1 MQQKPAGNHAPVN
14 RSQEDR
20 YGYDT
25 TAASLARRIIALSN
39 DGSQVIGIEGKWGS
53 GKTSLLNLLMQHLN
67 EEGPKNTHVLPVSPW
82 LSAPGS
88 PLIESLLLPV
98 AAILDE
104 HVSARFSRPR
114 KLWQRLR
121 KAPASPLAKLL
132 IGYTQKASGRL
143 APLAEFGANFV
154 PGLGIVSTG
163 MKTLSKLDLSAHK
176 ETTELLRRRIEAGI
190 ARSGL
195 NFIVLI
201 DDLDRLEPAQAVE
214 VLRLVRSVADFSGFR
229 YILCY
234 DPGVLAHAIERELG
248 VPDGRLYLQKII
260 PLSFTLPHH
269 EVFDLQR
276 ELLRGALTL
285 FEQVNQDVPTEAELA
300 HLRKVA
306 WIYGQELSTPREV
319 ALVLSALEF
328 RYAGIKDYVY
338 FPDLFFLQLI
348 RVTNAG
354 LYDWTEQYL
363 ARFFVSVSGEL
374 SYTEPEQDSLKN
386 ELKARLELYVSPE
399 PASVSELG
407 KWIPGIVELADT
419 LYLFRAGTLQRQE
432 SILMHKRLS
441 SPTNWRYYFSFSSP
455 QNVLPPDVLN
465 NLLHRF
471 GQPPERQMLAIQMLG
486 YIREINLSS
495 VTWYD
500 HILNQLTARKISQL
514 TFGQCEGLLW
524 FFFNYS
530 DMAGHLQTSLGRRE
544 ERNSSALIE
553 VCHLLTRLLLHHR
566 SKGLWLLRKL
576 FLHGKA
582 RSWLVQ
588 LMRDLLWG
596 HGIKGH
602 RSWEPEEQFL
612 NHDELNSLSE
622 ALAMR
627 MNTADMWDVL
637 FSHQNLCGYL
647 YAWREIDT
655 DAQVSKWIDTVT
667 ANNDGFIQLLEALR
681 GQSWNSVIGEYR
693 ALKSEDVEHFL
704 GPVNTVITRLKG
716 LITDPRLSAEAEDL
730 LKTLQ
735 RSNRNIR
742 I

>member
-1 MQQKPAGNHAPVN
+1 MAQNPAGNHAAVN
-14 RSQEDR
+14 KSREDR
-20 YGYDT
+20 YGYDA
-25 TAASLARRIIALSN
+25 TAASLARRILELSK
-39 DGSQVIGIEGKWGS
+39 DGSQVIGIEGQWGS

-67 EEGPKNTHVLPVSPW
+67 VEDSNATHVLPVSPW

-104 HVSARFSRPR
+104 HNSARFTRPR
-114 KLWQRLR
+114 KWWQRLR
-121 KAPASPLAKLL
+121 KAPASPLARLL
-132 IGYTQKASGRL
+132 IGYAQTASGRL
-143 APLAEFGANFV
+143 APLAEFGSNFV

-201 DDLDRLEPAQAVE
+201 DDLDRLEPVQAVE

-276 ELLRGALTL
+276 ELLRGALAL
-285 FEQVNQDVPTEAELA
+285 FEQVNQDVPSEAELA

-328 RYAGIKDYVY
+328 RYAGIRDYVY

-354 LYDWTEQYL
+354 LYDWTEKYL

-374 SYTEPEQDSLKN
+374 SYTEPEQDRLKK
-386 ELKARLELYVSPE
+386 ELKARLERYVSPE

-407 KWIPGIVELADT
+407 NWVPGIVELADT
-419 LYLFRAGTLQRQE
+419 LYLFRSGTLQRQE
-432 SILMHKRLS
+432 SLLMHKRLA
-441 SPTNWRYYFSFSSP
+441 SPTNWRYYFSFSAP
-455 QNVLPPDVLN
+455 QNVLPPEELN
-465 NLLHRF
+465 NLLYRF
-471 GQPPERQMLAIQMLG
+471 GQPAERQRLAIQMLG
-486 YIREINLSS
+486 YIREINLSA

-500 HILNQLTARKISQL
+500 HVLNQLTARKISQL
-514 TFGQCEGLLW
+514 SFSQCEGLLW
-524 FFFNYS
+524 FFSHYS
-530 DMAGHLQTSLGRRE
+530 DMAGHLQLTLGRRE
-544 ERNSSALIE
+544 QRNASALME
-553 VCHLLTRLLLHHR
+553 VCHLLTRLLFLHR
-566 SKGLWLLRKL
+566 SRGLWLLRKW
-576 FLHGKA
+576 FLQGEA

-602 RSWEPEEQFL
+602 RPWEPEEQFL
-612 NHDELNSLSE
+612 NQDELNSLSA

-627 MNTADMWDVL
+627 MSTAEMRDGL
-637 FSHQNLCGYL
+637 FSYQNVCGYL
-647 YAWREIDT
+647 YAWREIDSE
-655 DAQVSKWIDTVT
+655 AQVSGWISTVT
-667 ANNDGFIQLLEALR
+667 ADDDGFIRLLEALR
-681 GQSWNSVIGEYR
+681 GQSWNSVIGDYR
-693 ALKSEDVEHFL
+693 SLKTEDIEQL
-704 GPVNTVITRLKG
+704 IGPVNAVIARLQG
-716 LITDPRLSAEAEDL
+716 LKTTPRLSAEADDL
-730 LKTLQ
+730 LKALQ
-735 RSNRNIR
+735 RSNRDIR

>member
-1 MQQKPAGNHAPVN
+1 MEQKLAGNHAPVN
-14 RSQEDR
+14 RSREDR

-25 TAASLARRIIALSN
+25 TAASLARQILALSK
-39 DGSQVIGIEGKWGS
+39 DGSQVIGIEGRWGS
-53 GKTSLLNLLMQHLN
+53 GKTSLLNLLMQHLTA
-67 EEGPKNTHVLPVSPW
+67 EAQKATHVLPVSPW

-88 PLIESLLLPV
+88 PLIDSLLLPV

-104 HVSARFSRPR
+104 HASAHFSRPL
-114 KLWQRLR
+114 KWWQRLR
-121 KAPASPLAKLL
+121 NAPASPLAKLL

-143 APLAEFGANFV
+143 APLADFGANFV
-154 PGLGIVSTG
+154 PGLGIFSTG
-163 MKTLSKLDLSAHK
+163 MKTLSSLDLSAHK

-190 ARSGL
+190 AHSGL
-195 NFIVLI
+195 DFIVLI

-234 DPGVLAHAIERELG
+234 DPVVLAHAIERELG

-260 PLSFTLPHH
+260 PLSFTLPQH
-269 EVFDLQR
+269 EVFELQR
-276 ELLRGALTL
+276 ELLNGTLAL
-285 FEQVNQDVPTEAELA
+285 FEEVNRDVPTQAELA

-328 RYAGIKDYVY
+328 RYAGIRDYIY

-354 LYDWTEQYL
+354 LYDWTEKYL
-363 ARFFVSVSGEL
+363 ARFFVAISGEL
-374 SYTEPEQDSLKN
+374 SYGEPEQNRLAD

-399 PASVSELG
+399 PASASQLG
-407 KWIPGIVELADT
+407 EWVPGIVEMADT
-419 LYLFRAGTLQRQE
+419 LYLFRAGTLQRE
-432 SILMHKRLS
+432 GSTLLHKRLA
-441 SPTNWRYYFSFSSP
+441 SPTNWRYYFSFSAP
-455 QNVLPPDVLN
+455 QNVLPPDVLD
-465 NLLHRF
+465 NLLQRF
-471 GQPPERQMLAIQMLG
+471 GQPAERQMVAIQMLG
-486 YIREINLSS
+486 YIREINLSP

-500 HILNQLTARKISQL
+500 HILNQLTARKIAQL
-514 TFGQCEGLLW
+514 TFSQCEGLLW
-524 FFFNYS
+524 FFFYYS

-544 ERNSSALIE
+544 ERNTSTLME
-553 VCHLLTRLLLHHR
+553 VSQLLARLLFLHR
-566 SKGLWLLRKL
+566 SRGLWLLRKL
-576 FLHGKA
+576 FLQGEA

-602 RSWEPEEQFL
+602 QPWEPEEQFL
-612 NHDELNSLSE
+612 TRDELNALCD

-627 MNTADMWDVL
+627 MSTAEMRDAL
-637 FSHQNLCGYL
+637 FSYQNLCGYL
-647 YAWREIDT
+647 YAWREIDSEE
-655 DAQVSKWIDTVT
+655 QVYRWTGVVT
-667 ANNDGFIQLLEALR
+667 ADNDGFIQLLEAMR
-681 GQSWNSVIGEYR
+681 GQAWNSVIREYR
-693 ALKSEDVEHFL
+693 ALRSEDIEHFL
-704 GPVNTVITRLKG
+704 GPVTAVISRLK
-716 LITDPRLSAEAEDL
+716 LLLTNSRLSAAANDL

>member
-1 MQQKPAGNHAPVN
+1 MEQKRAGNHAPVN
-14 RSQEDR
+14 RSREDR
-20 YGYDT
+20 YGYEA
-25 TAASLARRIIALSN
+25 TAASLARQILALSK
-39 DGSQVIGIEGKWGS
+39 DGSQVIGIEGRWGS
-53 GKTSLLNLLMQHLN
+53 GKTSLLNLLMHHLN
-67 EEGPKNTHVLPVSPW
+67 AESPKATHVLPISPW

-104 HVSARFSRPR
+104 HVSASFSRPR
-114 KLWQRLR
+114 KLWQKIRN
-121 KAPASPLAKLL
+121 APASPLAKLL
-132 IGYTQKASGRL
+132 IGYTQKASGHL

-154 PGLGIVSTG
+154 PGMGIVSTG
-163 MKTLSKLDLSAHK
+163 MKTLSRLDLAAHK

-190 ARSGL
+190 ACSGL

-260 PLSFTLPHH
+260 PLSFTVPQH

-276 ELLRGALTL
+276 ELLNGALAL

-328 RYAGIKDYVY
+328 RYAGIRDYVY
-338 FPDLFFLQLI
+338 FPDLFFLQLV

-354 LYDWTEQYL
+354 LYDWTEKYL
-363 ARFFVSVSGEL
+363 ARFFASVAGEL
-374 SYTEPEQDSLKN
+374 SYTEPEQDWLKN

-399 PASVSELG
+399 PASASELG
-407 KWIPGIVELADT
+407 KWVPGIVELADT

-432 SILMHKRLS
+432 SIFIHKRLA
-441 SPTNWRYYFSFSSP
+441 SPTNWRYFFSLSAP

-465 NLLHRF
+465 NLLNRF
-471 GQPPERQMLAIQMLG
+471 GQPAERQALAIQMLG
-486 YIREINLSS
+486 YIRKINLSH

-500 HILNQLTARKISQL
+500 HILNQLTARRISQL
-514 TFGQCEGLLW
+514 TFSQCEGLLW
-524 FFFNYS
+524 FFFHYS
-530 DMAGHLQTSLGRRE
+530 DMAGHMQTSLGRRE
-544 ERNSSALIE
+544 ERSSSALME
-553 VCHLLTRLLLHHR
+553 VCQLLSRLLLLHR

-576 FLHGKA
+576 FLQGEA

-596 HGIKGH
+596 HGIKGNQP
-602 RSWEPEEQFL
+602 WEQQEQFL
-612 NHDELNSLSE
+612 TSDELNGLCD
-622 ALAMR
+622 ALAVR
-627 MNTADMWDVL
+627 MNALEMQDAL
-637 FSHQNLCGYL
+637 FSYQNLCGYL
-647 YAWREIDT
+647 YAWREIDS
-655 DAQVSKWIDTVT
+655 DAQVSGWIGTVT
-667 ANNDGFIQLLEALR
+667 ADNDGFIQLLEALR
-681 GQSWNSVIGEYR
+681 GQAWNSVIGEYR

-704 GPVNTVITRLKG
+704 GPVNTVILK
-716 LITDPRLSAEAEDL
+716 LKQLLTDPRLSAAAENL

-735 RSNRNIR
+735 SSNRSIR